1 MNEINITNQLQ
12 MRIYQSKERNDFGEQ
27 SDCSYLFAASLPKR
41 AIIPSKP
48 IGYLRNIYIG
58 QNRKKVQAV
67 LTLIMCFKHFG
78 LPNENGIKTL
88 IL

>member
-41 AIIPSKP
+41 AIRTHRIPQK
-48 IGYLRNIYIG
+48 YIYIG
-58 QNRKKVQAV
+58 QNRKKYK
-67 LTLIMCFKHFG
+67 LC
-78 LPNENGIKTL
+78 
-88 IL
+88 